1 MNRSIPIRVTPVLVA
16 LVLAAGCAGASDD
29 ENDTETASPG
39 QGRSSVVCDG
49 YSQLK
54 TAVEDLRATPLDTTG
69 TADEIQAQLD
79 ELGDKAATVK
89 AGLDKLSTV
98 SDGPGAAAVGAMNEK
113 ADALRESLTEAKAD
127 AQESL
132 GPEITEAQNE
142 LNASYDEVTSAF
154 DKECPSS

>member
-29 ENDTETASPG
+29 DGTETASPG
-39 QGRSSVVCDG
+39 QDRSSVVCDG

-69 TADEIQAQLD
+69 TVDEVQAQLD

-89 AGLDKLSTV
+89 AGLDKLSAV
-98 SDGPGAAAVGAMNEK
+98 SDGPAAAAVGEMNEK

-132 GPEITEAQNE
+132 GPEITEAQAE

-154 DKECPSS
+154 DEECPSS